1 MAWRLH
7 PTGSRR
13 TTLPVA
19 RHIERPP
26 ADGHRTAHL
35 AAAALPP
42 PARPRTPASTAGRRT
57 DTGPRASRGGRFCPQ
72 APFCGRPGLCYRPLP
87 ASGSPQ
93 TGRPSSFLDP
103 CPRRRRDVPRSRFI
117 VVGLVMAALV
127 IGVALPGGA
136 DDLATAKARQKRMQA
151 ALDDATR
158 ELDQIESERSFAE
171 QRRQAANSRLG
182 YVRDDL
188 AKARRALSGHVT
200 SLYKAG
206 GTRPLS
212 GILGSSAEVVVSR
225 VEFETILQEGQVE
238 AVADAKVAYDSYED
252 AIRDVKAAMVA
263 MDKLERRSKETVAK
277 LTRTF
282 EKAKQ
287 VADRLA
293 GFNTTHL
300 VNGRWMSCPLSP
312 PYSFTD
318 TWGAPRSGGRTH
330 KGTDILAPYGDKVH
344 AIVDG
349 VISRQS
355 SNSLGGT
362 TLYLQ
367 GDNGAE
373 YYYAHLSRYASTV
386 GQRVKA
392 GELIAY
398 NGTSGNAAGGPP
410 HVHFELHP
418 GGPGSAPINPYTA
431 VKAACP

>member
-1 MAWRLH
+1 
-7 PTGSRR
+7 
-13 TTLPVA
+13 
-19 RHIERPP
+19 
-26 ADGHRTAHL
+26 
-35 AAAALPP
+35 
-42 PARPRTPASTAGRRT
+42 
-57 DTGPRASRGGRFCPQ
+57 
-72 APFCGRPGLCYRPLP
+72 
-87 ASGSPQ
+87 
-93 TGRPSSFLDP
+93 
-103 CPRRRRDVPRSRFI
+103 
-117 VVGLVMAALV
+117 
-127 IGVALPGGA
+127 
-136 DDLATAKARQKRMQA
+136 
-151 ALDDATR
+151 
-158 ELDQIESERSFAE
+158 
-171 QRRQAANSRLG
+171 
-182 YVRDDL
+182 
-188 AKARRALSGHVT
+188 
-200 SLYKAG
+200 
-206 GTRPLS
+206 
-212 GILGSSAEVVVSR
+212 VSR

-238 AVADAKVAYDSYED
+238 AVADAKIAYDSYEA
-252 AIRDVKAAMVA
+252 AIKDVKAAMA
-263 MDKLERRSKETVAK
+263 QMAKLEARSKVTVAK
-277 LTRTF
+277 LSRTF

-287 VADRLA
+287 VTDKLG
-293 GFNTTHL
+293 GFNKTVL
-300 VNGRWMSCPLSP
+300 VGGTFYSCPLSP